1 MVGPELC
8 LSPGRGIRSG
18 FRAGNT
24 KSARADTCGAGTLWR
39 VNVRP
44 STVLL
49 LGLGALAMGA
59 CSTTAMSSSP
69 VETTATVATVPPL
82 PDTAPESAE
91 ATVTEATEAT
101 EVSTTAVEE
110 TSTTEAP
117 TTTPE
122 TTEAPPT
129 TLAANI
135 VFVAEAD
142 PPIDPVG
149 TSSGEATARAQERLL
164 ELGFWLESV
173 DGNYG
178 LTTRQAVMAFQKYLG
193 FTADGVLGPETAH
206 YLTFA
211 TEKPRGRSDAGTLVE
226 IDKSRQL
233 LYFVIDGTTE
243 WILNTSTGTE
253 VPYERP
259 NSNDPEII
267 ERGSSI
273 TPTGL
278 HDVNRERPE
287 GWWEGD
293 LGEIYRPKYFVGGVA
308 VHGSNS
314 IPNYPASHG
323 CVRVS
328 VPAMDWIWETDLMP
342 MRSPVWVHGE
352 IPAG

>member
-1 MVGPELC
+1 VICSAEQ
-8 LSPGRGIRSG
+8 PGITTSDRVDITSAGILG
-18 FRAGNT
+18 G
-24 KSARADTCGAGTLWR
+24 
-39 VNVRP
+39 VNVRRP
-44 STVLL
+44 TLL
-49 LGLGALAMGA
+49 LLALGALVMSA
-59 CSTTAMSSSP
+59 CSTTALSSSP
-69 VETTATVATVPPL
+69 VETTATSVTAPPL
-82 PDTAPESAE
+82 PDTAPDVTDDTDDTDVSPVDTPVDTPVDNPVADESRP
-91 ATVTEATEAT
+91 TEA
-101 EVSTTAVEE
+101 EE
-110 TSTTEAP
+110 TSTTEV
-117 TTTPE
+117 TTTTEE
-122 TTEAPPT
+122 TTT
-129 TLAANI
+129 TIATNVVL
-135 VFVAEAD
+135 VAEAD
-142 PPIDPVG
+142 PPIQPVG

-164 ELGFWLESV
+164 ELGFWLQSV

-206 YLTFA
+206 YLTFI
-211 TEKPRGRSDAGTLVE
+211 TEKPRGRSDAGTMVE
-226 IDKSRQL
+226 VDKTRQL
-233 LYFVIDGTTE
+233 LFFVIDGNTE

-278 HDVNRERPE
+278 FDVNRQRPE

-328 VPAMDWIWETDLMP
+328 VPAMDWIWESELMP
-342 MRSPVWVHGE
+342 LRSPVWVHGE
-352 IPAG
+352 IPTG